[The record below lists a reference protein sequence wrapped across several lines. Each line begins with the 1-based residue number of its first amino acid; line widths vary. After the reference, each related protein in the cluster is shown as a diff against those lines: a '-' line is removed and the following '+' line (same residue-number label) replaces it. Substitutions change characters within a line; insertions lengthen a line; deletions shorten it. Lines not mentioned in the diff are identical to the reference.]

1 MSKTHRDHQIV
12 LRIAEPLR
20 EILESEAAADSR
32 NLSSLIRKILVDH
45 AAHRITSSE
54 AKAA

>member
-1 MSKTHRDHQIV
+1 MKSHRDHQIV

-20 EILESEAAADSR
+20 EVLEIEAADDSR

-45 AAHRITSSE
+45 AARRITARE
-54 AKAA
+54 PHTAA